1 MKIPWVSCTGIGRK
15 NETKIIFVVLLQIN
29 WDIPNLVSNAQAVYN
44 YKQLLYTVI
53 ARFEM
58 LQTICKSTR
67 TIIYFRLI
75 LSAYPC
81 IFCLL
86 NGSPYYYRIY
96 SKHMMFTLPT
106 LTKKVICD

>member
-53 ARFEM
+53 ARFETP
-58 LQTICKSTR
+58 QTICKSTR
-67 TIIYFRLI
+67 TIYFRLI

-81 IFCLL
+81 ISTRS
-86 NGSPYYYRIY
+86 SPSRLFQLDLVL
-96 SKHMMFTLPT
+96 SLD
-106 LTKKVICD
+106 LKVG